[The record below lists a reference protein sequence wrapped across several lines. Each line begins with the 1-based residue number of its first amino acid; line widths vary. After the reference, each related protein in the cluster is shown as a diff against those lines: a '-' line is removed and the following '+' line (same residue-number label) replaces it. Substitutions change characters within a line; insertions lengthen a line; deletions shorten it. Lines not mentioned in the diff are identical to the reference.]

1 MEINVV
7 WENTQPWVRQ
17 LTRRQNTQPGYSVVL
32 SFPAWAGRTGIF
44 SPRQKIAWDLLH
56 QRTKEWDAASQLIT
70 ERQPGLLVS
79 QSYTSEN
86 SHPTQPTPHTATS
99 SRTVQVYTHFNYIF
113 TQQRVYMLLFC
124 NRSLQ
129 QLMAAQG
136 FKDFLIT
143 VVEAKKRVTHSLI
156 FIERPHQIKGCICCS
171 KWPALGIKVKSDIIC
186 WLQSHEGDA

>member
-113 TQQRVYMLLFC
+113 TQQREFTCFYFATEVFSNWWQRRVSRTFWSRLL
-124 NRSLQ
+124 RQRRGLLTPWSL
-129 QLMAAQG
+129 
-136 FKDFLIT
+136 
-143 VVEAKKRVTHSLI
+143 
-156 FIERPHQIKGCICCS
+156 
-171 KWPALGIKVKSDIIC
+171 
-186 WLQSHEGDA
+186 